1 MDNIIELKYDEYFK
15 KGEKIYIHLSDKNSD
30 LFNGVLHNHNF
41 IELIYV
47 ISGKAIH
54 QIDNQSYEVKK
65 GHVVMID
72 YGVPHSFSYSSDT
85 DDDFVTFD
93 LLFTPDLFNQ
103 YALESEEFY
112 SLTSPYFLSPLF
124 SELNVSKNSPRG
136 IFKTDSVNFYNMF
149 KEIYDE
155 YTNREVGFQ
164 NMMGAYLIKLI
175 IEIFREINKTHTN
188 FTKTHHDLVQSAIDY
203 MQENYRTHI
212 SLDDIVKG
220 MFLSKNYFRQIFK
233 KTTGISI
240 SEFIKDLRIKEA
252 CKLLEETE
260 KSSAEISVQ
269 CGFNDSKFFYLT
281 FKKSLGMT
289 PIEYRK
295 HIRKEKNK

>member
-1 MDNIIELKYDEYFK
+1 MKDIIELKYDEYFK
-15 KGEKIYIHLSDKNSD
+15 DGENIYVHLSDKDNGS
-30 LFNGVLHNHNF
+30 FNGVLHKHNF
-41 IELIYV
+41 IELVYV

-54 QIDNQSYEVKK
+54 QVDNHSYEVKK

-72 YGVPHSFSYSSDT
+72 YGVPHSFSYDP
-85 DDDFVTFD
+85 DKDGEFVTFD
-93 LLFTPDLFNQ
+93 LLFTPDFFNQ
-103 YALESEEFY
+103 YALENEEFY

-124 SELNVSKNSPRG
+124 SELNMKKDSPRS
-136 IFKTDSVNFYNMF
+136 ILKTDSVNFYNMF
-149 KEIYDE
+149 KEIYEE
-155 YTNREVGFQ
+155 YTNREIGFQ
-164 NMMGAYLIKLI
+164 NILGAYLVKLI
-175 IEIFREINKTHTN
+175 IEIFREINKTQPR

-203 MQENYRTHI
+203 MQKNYRAHI

-233 KTTGISI
+233 KTTGTSI

-252 CKLLEETE
+252 CRLLEETE
-260 KSSAEISVQ
+260 KSSAEISVK

-281 FKKSLGMT
+281 FKKSVGMT